1 MVIWQRVKDVISGH
15 QYDVTLD
22 RFQVLLERGAVEAV
36 NDGPS
41 GGRKAG
47 GSPRRPK
54 LQRPM
59 ATLAPQPT
67 KRAAKPPAEAVE
79 TKESESV

>member
-1 MVIWQRVKDVISGH
+1 MAHVWARVTDKVTGH

-22 RFQVLLERGAVEAV
+22 RLQALLDRGAPVEEV
-36 NDGPS
+36 PGRRHHGGP
-41 GGRKAG
+41 
-47 GSPRRPK
+47 RPAK
-54 LQRPM
+54 LQRPL

-79 TKESESV
+79 TKESESA